1 MPARVESLLVQQHL
15 TLREVM
21 ARIDDGEQGI
31 ALLVS
36 EDGRFQRTVTDGDL
50 RRAILRG
57 HGLDSVVATSL
68 LPLKRESTTAPVGTP
83 TEMQLEIMIAAEV
96 RHLPLLHADGTVAEL
111 ARTEDLIA
119 AERFEGDND
128 LPLQAVIMAGGF
140 GTRLRPLT
148 DDTPKPML
156 SIGGKPLMER
166 TINSLQKAGIHRI
179 NVTTHY
185 LPEKITQ
192 HFGRGE
198 RFGVELNY
206 VSEDQPL
213 GTAGALRLINDVDE
227 PLLVMNGDIL
237 TNVDF
242 RSLLNFHREH
252 NAMLTVAVRQYEVQ
266 VPYGVI
272 EATDGI
278 VRGLREKP
286 RISFLVNAGIYLLE
300 PSAVKMIPPG
310 KRFDMTDLI
319 NDLLSSGK
327 TVVGFPIMEY
337 WLDIGKH
344 DDFQQAQ
351 EDITKF
357 RWAA

>member
-1 MPARVESLLVQQHL
+1 MSGRVESLLVQQHM

-21 ARIDDGEQGI
+21 ARIDEGGQGI
-31 ALLVS
+31 ALLVGD
-36 EDGRFQRTVTDGDL
+36 DGRFQRTVTDGDL

-57 HGLDSVVATSL
+57 HGLDSIVGESL
-68 LPLKRESTTAPVGTP
+68 LPLKRTSTVAPVGTP
-83 TEMQLEIMIAAEV
+83 PEMQLEIMLAAEV
-96 RHLPLLHADGTVAEL
+96 FHLPILHADGSVAEL
-111 ARTEDLIA
+111 VRSEDLIA
-119 AERFEGDND
+119 TKHTDSDND

-166 TINSLQKAGIHRI
+166 TINSLQKAGISRVS
-179 NVTTHY
+179 VTTHY

-192 HFGRGE
+192 HFGSGE
-198 RFGVELNY
+198 RFGVEMNY

-213 GTAGALRLINDVDE
+213 GTAGSLRLISDVEE

-252 NAMLTVAVRQYEVQ
+252 NAMLTVAVRQYDVQ

-272 EATDGI
+272 EATDGV

-286 RISFLVNAGIYLLE
+286 RMNFLVNAGIYLLE
-300 PSAVKMIPPG
+300 PAAVKMIPLG

-319 NDLLSSGK
+319 NDLLASGQ

-351 EDITKF
+351 EDVTKY